1 MHNHISRCLRF
12 FYFARFSALFVL
24 YSFFGF
30 RLQTNYM
37 QSITFNVFDCV
48 WESEKERGS
57 QLSTGGC
64 CLLFDAL
71 VPGSHIQWAMC
82 SCSLSISIRNVYA
95 RYMRF
100 IYTPHSYRISTL
112 HSLSLSLSFG
122 LPFSGYIFV
131 ELGNL
136 WLYDQYFSSF
146 IACGFW
152 LFLYVLWAIGLQW
165 LLLLLF
171 AWLFYEIWIACTSE
185 KHRTLE

>member
-48 WESEKERGS
+48 WEREKERGS

-112 HSLSLSLSFG
+112 HSLSLSFG

-146 IACGFW
+146 IACGFDYS
-152 LFLYVLWAIGLQW
+152 FMYCGL
-165 LLLLLF
+165 
-171 AWLFYEIWIACTSE
+171 
-185 KHRTLE
+185 